1 LHHDKEASQLAKE
14 KDMAEKILLK
24 KYANRRLY
32 DTAQSAYV
40 TLSEVADL
48 IKKGHQVKVVDAK
61 TEEDVTPFI
70 LSQIIMEKARKK
82 NALLPSPLLHLIIRH
97 GDNLLEEFFENYLE
111 KTIKN
116 YIAYKS
122 AVDEQFKKW
131 LDLGMDISGMTHK
144 TISGLSPFKPVTGKA
159 SKEDKGEGADP
170 GEDWSRGEEKKS

>member
-1 LHHDKEASQLAKE
+1 
-14 KDMAEKILLK
+14 MAEKILLK

-61 TEEDVTPFI
+61 TDEDVTPFI

-97 GDNLLEEFFENYLE
+97 GDNVLEEFFENYLE

-131 LDLGMDISGMTHK
+131 LDLGLDLSGLTHK
-144 TISGLSPFKPVTGKA
+144 TIAGLSPFKSMVDNASTDEKGKELGI
-159 SKEDKGEGADP
+159 EDERKDN
-170 GEDWSRGEEKKS
+170 EKKNP